1 MSMQN
6 FLNRFKQSIELN
18 RCPVLT
24 IEELHKLDQQRKLAR
39 LGYKN
44 GKNLSSLSA
53 NKNYK

>member
-1 MSMQN
+1 MYMQS
-6 FLNRFKQSIELN
+6 FLSRFKQSIELN

>member
-1 MSMQN
+1 MYMQSV
-6 FLNRFKQSIELN
+6 LSRFKQSIELN

-44 GKNLSSLSA
+44 DKNLSSLSA

>member
-18 RCPVLT
+18 RCPILT
-24 IEELHKLDQQRKLAR
+24 VEELHKLDQQRKLAR

-44 GKNLSSLSA
+44 DKNLSSLYL

>member
-24 IEELHKLDQQRKLAR
+24 LEELHKLDQQRKLAR

-44 GKNLSSLSA
+44 DKNLLSLYL

>member
-1 MSMQN
+1 MSLQS
-6 FLNRFKQSIELN
+6 FLNRFKQAVVLN

-24 IEELHKLDQQRKLAR
+24 VEELHKLDQQRKLAR

-44 GKNLSSLSA
+44 DKNLSSLSA

>member
-1 MSMQN
+1 MSMQI
-6 FLNRFKQSIELN
+6 FLSRFKQAVVLN

-24 IEELHKLDQQRKLAR
+24 VEELHKLDQQRKLAR

-44 GKNLSSLSA
+44 DKNLSSLSA